1 MYKEAKKSSA
11 AHDHYALLK
20 KSEGSVLFQNSNF
33 DINMGVWFN
42 DPDVEMDEIIW
53 YNILAIQMLAAKFD
67 ENDLISTNE
76 EFGTASC
83 YAELH
88 R

>member
-1 MYKEAKKSSA
+1 
-11 AHDHYALLK
+11 
-20 KSEGSVLFQNSNF
+20 
-33 DINMGVWFN
+33 MGVCFN
-42 DPDVEMDEIIW
+42 DPDIEMDEIIW
-53 YNILAIQMLAAKFD
+53 YNILATEIFASDVLLQD
-67 ENDLISTNE
+67 GLISKNE

>member
-1 MYKEAKKSSA
+1 MKKSN
-11 AHDHYALLK
+11 
-20 KSEGSVLFQNSNF
+20 GSVLFQNSNF

-53 YNILAIQMLAAKFD
+53 YNVLAREIFKSDCILQ
-67 ENDLISTNE
+67 EGLISKNE